1 MDSTNGDTKQTEIPP
16 AATSPKEIESS
27 AKEELLPMVGRCGL
41 MNNGNTCYLNTGIQ
55 VSVFLVSN
63 HYVVFVSYS

>member
-1 MDSTNGDTKQTEIPP
+1 MELMNKDTTRDDVPSATTPSTEFG
-16 AATSPKEIESS
+16 AS

-55 VSVFLVSN
+55 VSVEYGLN
-63 HYVVFVSYS
+63 HYIVFVPYS